1 MQFGLGKGAHH
12 HRQRLAFAP
21 LECSQSGNTLLI
33 AGITHQ
39 VITPHPLDRNQ
50 RPRLQGAGSGLQ
62 GILALGQR
70 IATAISPA
78 EMGSALGAAHRLG
91 VVASVQ
97 RVFIGRRTARAHGKA
112 RHGGMGAVVGEAAD
126 DGVARA
132 AVGAVGKGVVVVA
145 IVGIGHV
152 RGARFAHPLIRRD
165 GDRGRALLLA
175 GFNAKLA
182 MKLAIEVGIMSE
194 GPFPLAEMIDAAKRR
209 RQFPQF
215 AGKAGQLLGRSF
227 GANGDAVGIV
237 QYIAGKAVAQRQPI
251 DEGAK
256 ADPLHDA
263 VDMKF
268 AAQPVGHRIGRAR
281 GGCGSAHAGSISS

>member
-12 HRQRLAFAP
+12 HRQRLARAP
-21 LECSQSGNTLLI
+21 LERSQSGHTPFI
-33 AGITHQ
+33 AGITYQ

-50 RPRLQGAGSGLQ
+50 RSRLQGAGGGVQ
-62 GILALGQR
+62 RILALGQR
-70 IATAISPA
+70 IAVAAAPGQ
-78 EMGSALGAAHRLG
+78 MGPALGAAYRLG

-152 RGARFAHPLIRRD
+152 RGARLAHPLIRRD

-175 GFNAKLA
+175 GFNSKLA
-182 MKLAIEVGIMSE
+182 MKLAIEVGIMSK
-194 GPFPLAEMIDAAKRR
+194 GQLPLAEVID
-209 RQFPQF
+209 
-215 AGKAGQLLGRSF
+215 
-227 GANGDAVGIV
+227 
-237 QYIAGKAVAQRQPI
+237 
-251 DEGAK
+251 
-256 ADPLHDA
+256 
-263 VDMKF
+263 
-268 AAQPVGHRIGRAR
+268 
-281 GGCGSAHAGSISS
+281 SA